1 MERKFLIISIFIT
14 TGAIAFLSGYLLMP
28 EGGLK
33 KQAGLITERF
43 NSKVEV
49 NSSEN
54 KTSGTVLLNSRKFI
68 TFVNPFSNFKKIVA
82 VANNS
87 DIVEIDTANLT
98 EKVVYTGQT
107 SIAEA
112 VLSPTGDSIIYS
124 FYDTANTKKWVYL
137 NLKSRES
144 VEIEGNLKSAV
155 FSPQGDQAVYL
166 LTNDGGEKLLISK
179 DGKIIKQALKT
190 RLGATLIAW
199 PSKNFVAI
207 TSYDK
212 SGYGD
217 LFTLQ
222 NSGDLN
228 KILSYQYDLN
238 VRWSPLGEGVV
249 FSAKDEAGV
258 DRLFY
263 RDIKNNSAVVGLE
276 VAINASKCAWA
287 SEREV
292 ICGLT
297 NQVQLKDEFY
307 SINLT
312 DGTKKL
318 VATPNINLLI
328 KELALNRS
336 GDIIFVLNDIDSK
349 LYALKLK

>member
-1 MERKFLIISIFIT
+1 M
-14 TGAIAFLSGYLLMP
+14 
-28 EGGLK
+28 
-33 KQAGLITERF
+33 
-43 NSKVEV
+43 
-49 NSSEN
+49 
-54 KTSGTVLLNSRKFI
+54 
-68 TFVNPFSNFKKIVA
+68 
-82 VANNS
+82 
-87 DIVEIDTANLT
+87 
-98 EKVVYTGQT
+98 
-107 SIAEA
+107 
-112 VLSPTGDSIIYS
+112 
-124 FYDTANTKKWVYL
+124 
-137 NLKSRES
+137 
-144 VEIEGNLKSAV
+144 
-155 FSPQGDQAVYL
+155 
-166 LTNDGGEKLLISK
+166 
-179 DGKIIKQALKT
+179 
-190 RLGATLIAW
+190 
-199 PSKNFVAI
+199 
-207 TSYDK
+207 
-212 SGYGD
+212 
-217 LFTLQ
+217 
-222 NSGDLN
+222 
-228 KILSYQYDLN
+228 
-238 VRWSPLGEGVV
+238 VV

>member
-155 FSPQGDQAVYL
+155 FSPQGDP
-166 LTNDGGEKLLISK
+166 N
-179 DGKIIKQALKT
+179 
-190 RLGATLIAW
+190 RLAFEELC
-199 PSKNFVAI
+199 
-207 TSYDK
+207 
-212 SGYGD
+212 GY
-217 LFTLQ
+217 
-222 NSGDLN
+222 
-228 KILSYQYDLN
+228 N
-238 VRWSPLGEGVV
+238 VLRQKRVW
-249 FSAKDEAGV
+249 
-258 DRLFY
+258 
-263 RDIKNNSAVVGLE
+263 
-276 VAINASKCAWA
+276 
-287 SEREV
+287 
-292 ICGLT
+292 
-297 NQVQLKDEFY
+297 
-307 SINLT
+307 
-312 DGTKKL
+312 
-318 VATPNINLLI
+318 
-328 KELALNRS
+328 
-336 GDIIFVLNDIDSK
+336 
-349 LYALKLK
+349 